1 MRKTLNFIK
10 SAIVFVSVLT
20 LLAVF
25 ASCQSPNKEKEATFD
40 KAAAMQAIE
49 KENKI
54 FTEAFN
60 KGDSVTAASYYA
72 TDAKFM
78 PPNEKAVMG
87 RAKIQTGIAEYIKMG
102 GFNLSLKTIDVWG
115 AENMMT
121 VEEEWTMT
129 DKAGKEIDHGKS
141 LELWKME
148 DGKWKLF
155 RDIFNS
161 DLPCMPHR
169 PMPMPMPT
177 K

>member
-1 MRKTLNFIK
+1 MRKSLNFIK
-10 SAIVFVSVLT
+10 STMVSVSVIT
-20 LLAVF
+20 LLLVSV
-25 ASCQSPNKEKEATFD
+25 SCDSPKKEKEATFD
-40 KAAAMQAIE
+40 KVAAMQAIE

-60 KGDSVTAASYYA
+60 KGDSITAANYYA

-78 PPNEKAVMG
+78 PPNQKAVLG
-87 RAKIQTGIAEYIKMG
+87 RNNIQTAIAEYIKMEG
-102 GFNLSLKTIDVWG
+102 PSLSIKPIDVWG
-115 AENMMT
+115 DENMMT

-129 DKAGKEIDHGKS
+129 DKEGKEIDHGKS

-161 DLPCMPHR
+161 DMPCMPPP
-169 PMPMPMPT
+169 PMST

>member
-1 MRKTLNFIK
+1 M
-10 SAIVFVSVLT
+10 VFVTLTT
-20 LLAVF
+20 LLWVSV
-25 ASCQSPNKEKEATFD
+25 SCNSPQKEKEATFD
-40 KAAAMQAIE
+40 KVAAMQAIE

-60 KGDSVTAASYYA
+60 KGDSITAASYYA

-78 PPNEKAVMG
+78 PPNQKAVLG
-87 RAKIQTGIAEYIKMG
+87 RDKIQTGIGEYIKMG

-115 AENMMT
+115 DENMMT
-121 VEEEWTMT
+121 VEEEWTMM
-129 DKAGKEIDHGKS
+129 DKDGKEIDHGKS

-161 DLPCMPHR
+161 DMPCMPPPPP
-169 PMPMPMPT
+169 PMPA